1 MSLLSDLRKQN
12 TGVSRAKEDAPHQIS
27 PPDGRSTLKL

>member
-12 TGVSRAKEDAPHQIS
+12 TGASRAKEDIPHQVS
-27 PPDGRSTLKL
+27 PPDW